1 MAPVKGL
8 LKKSKRKSHLLTI
21 GNREIETH
29 GLDTGFWR
37 DLYHRS
43 LTVYWPVFF
52 GTAAAIFVTLNA
64 VFAFFYWLGDRP
76 IANVSDDLPLSLTM
90 MTMTMMTKMETA
102 TATTT
107 TAAAQ

>member
-43 LTVYWPVFF
+43 LTVHWPVLDLGERPSVDAFLIVRKHAEPYNSGGKSAHEV
-52 GTAAAIFVTLNA
+52 GT
-64 VFAFFYWLGDRP
+64 
-76 IANVSDDLPLSLTM
+76 LPLNRLSN
-90 MTMTMMTKMETA
+90 
-102 TATTT
+102 
-107 TAAAQ
+107 